1 MKLDRPVREALTEYY
16 WSWVTTRVQ
25 ELKRENPA
33 RSKKDCWRAAQKEWN
48 ELVRPHLTYRRG
60 RSVTIV
66 PCTV

>member
-48 ELVRPHLTYRRG
+48 ELVRRHKHELMAMR
-60 RSVTIV
+60 
-66 PCTV
+66 